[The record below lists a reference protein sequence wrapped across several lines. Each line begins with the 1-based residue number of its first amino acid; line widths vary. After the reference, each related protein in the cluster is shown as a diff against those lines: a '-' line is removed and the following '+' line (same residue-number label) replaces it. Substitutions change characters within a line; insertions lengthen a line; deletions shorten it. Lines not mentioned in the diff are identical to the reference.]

1 MQLTL
6 YVDWSILGV
15 MDGDIATARFYK
27 LLGATIARRRNSARL
42 TQAQLAE
49 RIGSARTSVT
59 NLERGRQQMPLHQLL
74 RIAEVL
80 EADLKDLIPSRS
92 EVHAQDR
99 ISIAVGSDKSDV
111 PPETARLIAKIL
123 NEHDEANNDTGSK
136 SDRAVKAIQDQ
147 GSPSRRRSHRTKGR
161 RESGLPRS

>member
-1 MQLTL
+1 
-6 YVDWSILGV
+6 
-15 MDGDIATARFYK
+15 MDRNIATARFYK
-27 LLGATIARRRNSARL
+27 LLGATIARRRSSARL

-80 EADLKDLIPSRS
+80 EVDLKDLIPSRS

-99 ISIAVGSDKSDV
+99 ISIIVGTDKSDV
-111 PPETARLIAKIL
+111 PPETARLITRIL
-123 NEHDEANNDTGSK
+123 NEHDEANNDTGTK
-136 SDRAVKAIQDQ
+136 SGRTAKALQDQ
-147 GSPSRRRSHRTKGR
+147 RAPRRRRGHR
-161 RESGLPRS
+161 